1 MGNIY
6 LVFVSGSWPRVPKT
20 LESQMKNA
28 FHMLMKWL
36 VAGSPLGSF
45 RMGFCSQKDQAMVRE
60 LELSAPNQERGT
72 EV

>member
-1 MGNIY
+1 M
-6 LVFVSGSWPRVPKT
+6 VFVSGSWHRVPKT

-28 FHMLMKWL
+28 FHILMRWL

-45 RMGFCSQKDQAMVRE
+45 RMDFCGQKDQAMIRE
-60 LELSAPNQERGT
+60 LELSAPNQGRGA